1 MKVRDF
7 VFSMKS
13 AVVSMQKYLRFV
25 DYLSA
30 AQLYLK
36 DNFLLEYPLQP
47 EHIKERI
54 LGHWGTVPGLNFIY
68 AHLNGLIHAQ
78 KQQMLFVVGPG
89 HGVPGVLANL
99 FAEGTLQDF
108 YPALTLD
115 AKGIGALIHRFS
127 WPGGFPSHSNP
138 GTPGTILEG
147 GELGYSLSTSYG
159 AVFDNPDLIAAC
171 VVGDGEAETGPLA
184 ASWQSNKF
192 LNPKTSGAV
201 LPIVHV
207 NGYKISGPTLYG
219 RMSDAE
225 LRALFTGYGYEPLF
239 VEGDD
244 MNHAMMT
251 ALQSAYAKIRAV
263 QKSARA
269 GKKIVSPR
277 WPMII
282 LRSLKGWTGIKSY
295 HGVPIEGSFH
305 AHGIPLEDPAH
316 SPERLALLEK
326 WLRSYR
332 FSELL
337 DGRGVPRKEVFAQ
350 VPKGDLRM
358 GKNPHAF
365 GGKMRKLLVLPG
377 VSSYSVSPAHR
388 GEKMRSTEI
397 GAQFIRDVMKKNKNN
412 FRFFCPDETGSNKMS
427 AVFEASKRAFLW
439 PLTKNDENMDPEGR
453 VMEILSEHTLQGW
466 LQGYL
471 LTGRHGIFSTYEAF
485 ATIVTSMV
493 DQYAKFIKQSMR
505 VSWRKPVS
513 SLNYILTSLE
523 WEQEHNGFSHQNPGF
538 VSSVLE
544 KHGAFCSAYFPADA
558 NSLLVTLEDCLKRTN
573 SINLIV
579 AGKQKLP
586 QWISLADARAQLK
599 TGVGVWEWASPSGTK
614 NPDVVLAAAGDFM
627 TQECLAAIDLLHTSV
642 PQLKVR
648 FVNVSELT
656 SLGIGDERHP
666 LRLQTRDFEKYF
678 TKDRP
683 IIFNF
688 HGYPDVIKKLVWNH
702 PAAQR
707 FSIHGYQEEGTT
719 TTPFDMQVRNKTSRY
734 HLAIEA
740 LQFGALRN
748 PAVKKVAAQWIHVFQ
763 KTLADHQKYIL
774 EYGKDPIEISEWQ
787 WKR

>member
-1 MKVRDF
+1 MQ
-7 VFSMKS
+7 S
-13 AVVSMQKYLRFV
+13 ALFTLQKYLRFV

-36 DNFLLEYPLQP
+36 ENFLLRTPLQP

-68 AHLNGLIHAQ
+68 AHLNYLIQ
-78 KQQMLFVVGPG
+78 KHKAEMLFVVGPG

-99 FAEGTLQDF
+99 FAEGTLGEY
-108 YPALTLD
+108 YPGLTVNE
-115 AKGIGALIHRFS
+115 KGMGELIRRFS

-159 AVFDNPDLIAAC
+159 AVLDHPDLIVAC
-171 VVGDGEAETGPLA
+171 VVGDGEAESGPLA
-184 ASWQSNKF
+184 ASWHSNKF

-219 RMSDAE
+219 RMNDRD
-225 LRALFTGYGYEPLF
+225 LRALFTGYGYEVFF

-244 MNHAMMT
+244 LHHSMMQT
-251 ALQSAYAKIRAV
+251 LEVAYTKIRAI
-263 QKSARA
+263 QKQARS
-269 GKKIVSPR
+269 GKKVTLPR

-282 LRSLKGWTGIKSY
+282 FRSVKGWTGVKSY

-305 AHGIPLEDPAH
+305 SHGIPLEDPAH
-316 SPERLALLEK
+316 SPERLQLLEK
-326 WLRSYR
+326 WLKSYR
-332 FSELL
+332 IEELV
-337 DGRGVPRKEVFAQ
+337 DVHGVPDKTVFAQ
-350 VPKGDLRM
+350 VPQANLRM
-358 GKNPHAF
+358 GKNPYAYAQW
-365 GGKMRKLLVLPG
+365 RKPLVLPTLSHYA
-377 VSSYSVSPAHR
+377 VSESHR
-388 GEKMRSTEI
+388 GEKMRNTEI
-397 GAQFIRDVMKKNKNN
+397 GAYFLRDVMKRNLAHAN

-427 AVFEASKRAFLW
+427 ALFEASKRAFLL
-439 PLTKNDENMDPEGR
+439 PLTKFDENMDPDGR

-471 LTGRHGIFSTYEAF
+471 LTGGHGVFATYEAF

-493 DQYAKFIKQSMR
+493 DQYAKFLKQSLH
-505 VSWRKPVS
+505 VAWRRPIS

-538 VSSVLE
+538 VSSIVE
-544 KHGAFCSAYFPADA
+544 KHGAFSSVYFPADA

-573 SINLIV
+573 SINVIV

-586 QWISLADARAQLK
+586 QWLSLADARTQLK
-599 TGVGVWEWASPSGTK
+599 VGVQTWEWASPSGTK

-627 TQECLAAIDLLHTSV
+627 TQECLAAIDLLRNAL
-642 PQLKVR
+642 PALKVR
-648 FVNVSELT
+648 FVNVSEIT

-666 LRLQTRDFEKYF
+666 LRLQTRDFEQYF

-702 PAAQR
+702 PSAQR

-719 TTPFDMQVRNKTSRY
+719 TTPFDMQVRNRTSRY

-740 LQFGALRN
+740 LQFGMVRRPAL
-748 PAVKKVAAQWIHVFQ
+748 KKSAQKWIRLFTQ
-763 KTLADHQKYIL
+763 TLADHQKYIVR
-774 EYGKDPIEISEWQ
+774 YGKDPLEISDWH
-787 WKR
+787 WKK

>member
-1 MKVRDF
+1 MNP
-7 VFSMKS
+7 FS
-13 AVVSMQKYLRFV
+13 ALQKYLRFV

-36 DNFLLEYPLQP
+36 DNFLLQKPLRP

-68 AHLNGLIHAQ
+68 VHLNRLIIAHKAD
-78 KQQMLFVVGPG
+78 MLFVVGPG

-99 FAEGTLQDF
+99 FAEGTLHEY

-115 AKGIGALIHRFS
+115 AKGIARLIHDFS

-159 AVFDNPDLIAAC
+159 AVFDNPNLIVAC
-171 VVGDGEAETGPLA
+171 VVGDGESETGPSA
-184 ASWQSNKF
+184 AAWHSTKF

-201 LPIVHV
+201 LPILHV
-207 NGYKISGPTLYG
+207 NEYKISGPTVYG
-219 RMSDAE
+219 RMGDTE
-225 LRALFTGYGYEPLF
+225 LRALFTGYGYDVLF

-244 MNHAMMT
+244 MHHAMIT
-251 ALQSAYAKIRAV
+251 ALEIAYAKIRTIQQRARRG
-263 QKSARA
+263 QKVIA
-269 GKKIVSPR
+269 PR

-282 LRSLKGWTGIKSY
+282 LRSVKGWTGIKNY

-305 AHGIPLEDPAH
+305 SHGVPLEDPAG
-316 SPERLALLEK
+316 SPERLQLLEK
-326 WLRSYR
+326 WLRSYHIEQLIDR
-332 FSELL
+332 A
-337 DGRGVPRKEVFAQ
+337 GRPQKAVLSI
-350 VPKGDLRM
+350 VPKGDFRM
-358 GKNPHAF
+358 GKNRHAS
-365 GGKMRKLLVLPG
+365 GGVCRRKLVFPALEKYAVP
-377 VSSYSVSPAHR
+377 VSQR
-388 GEKMRSTEI
+388 GEKMRNTEI
-397 GAQFIRDVMKKNKNN
+397 GAQFIRDVMKRNAKQAN

-439 PLTKNDENMDPEGR
+439 PLKKNDENMAPDGR

-466 LQGYL
+466 LQGYV
-471 LTGRHGIFSTYEAF
+471 LTGRHGIFATYEAF

-493 DQYAKFIKQSMR
+493 DQYAKFIKQSMH
-505 VSWRKPVS
+505 VPWRKPVS

-538 VSSVLE
+538 ISSVLE

-558 NSLLVTLEDCLKRTN
+558 NSLLVTLEDCLQRTN

-579 AGKQKLP
+579 SGKQKLP
-586 QWISLADARAQLK
+586 QWLSLADARAQLK
-599 TGVGVWEWASPSGTK
+599 TGVSVWEWVSPYGTK
-614 NPDVVLAAAGDFM
+614 NPDVVLAAAGDYM
-627 TQECLAAIDLLHTSV
+627 TQECLAAIALLRRAV
-642 PQLKVR
+642 PQLKIR
-648 FVNVSELT
+648 FVNVSEVT

-666 LRLQTRDFEKYF
+666 LRLPTPAFERYF

-688 HGYPDVIKKLVWNH
+688 HGYPAVIKKLVWNH

-719 TTPFDMQVRNKTSRY
+719 TTPFDMQVRNGTSRY

-740 LQFGALRN
+740 LQYGAARN
-748 PAVKKVAAQWIHVFQ
+748 STVKKVAERWIRVFR

-774 EYGKDPIEISEWQ
+774 RYGKDPAEITNWHKE
-787 WKR
+787 K